1 MRFLGV
7 APVIACF
14 ISVAIMGISCSRNTL
29 QDAGWGSETTN
40 GVTASV
46 YKSDGSAAA
55 GVLVRLRKSDY
66 VTSPMLELSK
76 SAIYK
81 ADALTDAQGR
91 FEIRGVDPG
100 AYRIEV
106 GDPSACP
113 GRGGAV
119 LFTCSIGAHDTV
131 DLSADTLRPFAVAR
145 GLVDIS
151 VLPGKTLFVQVPGLE
166 RLALVDSAG
175 TFEIN
180 DLPAGHFDLR
190 VIAAQGAQTTRIRSD
205 SVSVASGDTVIAT
218 MPGWKFFKRLYLN
231 TTGNGANIG
240 GKVYGF
246 PVLIRLTN
254 SNFHFAEAQ
263 AGGNDLRFA
272 KPDGSMLSYEIEHW
286 DAVAQTAEAWVK
298 VDTVFG
304 NDFLHFIMMY
314 WGNSTAQ
321 SMSNAGAVFDTA
333 NGNIGVWHMNQIG
346 NGPVLD
352 ATDNHYD
359 GVSYNMAAASGVQ
372 GIIGN
377 AGKFDGL
384 ASYVGF
390 PGTANSKLNLPEKGS
405 YTISA
410 WAYTMNL
417 DNKYYMIASKGN
429 WQYNLQIMYTNSW
442 EFAECR
448 AAGGYTDVFS
458 PAAVTTWS
466 YLVGIRDGD
475 KEYLYVNG
483 TCTDSSISLLDT
495 ANIRNTGD
503 DFTIGKMPN
512 GSTYY
517 FKGMI
522 DDVRVLNR
530 TVSADWIKLSYMNQQ
545 SRDSLIVFK

>member
-1 MRFLGV
+1 MRFFGV

-14 ISVAIMGISCSRNTL
+14 ISVAILGSSCSRNTL

-40 GVTASV
+40 GITALV

-55 GVLVRLRKSDY
+55 GALVRLRKSDY

-100 AYRIEV
+100 DYRIEV
-106 GDPSACP
+106 GTPSTGP
-113 GRGGAV
+113 GRGAAV
-119 LFTCSIGAHDTV
+119 LFTCSIDAHDTV
-131 DLSADTLRPFAVAR
+131 ELSADTLRPFAVAR

-151 VLPGKTLFVQVPGLE
+151 VMLGKTLFVQVPGLE
-166 RLALVDSAG
+166 RLAFVDSAG
-175 TFEIN
+175 MFEIN

-205 SVSVASGDTVIAT
+205 SVSVAPGDTDIAT

-240 GKVYGF
+240 GNVYGF
-246 PVLIRLTN
+246 PALIRLTK
-254 SNFHFAEAQ
+254 SNFNFAEDQ
-263 AGGNDLRFA
+263 AGSADLRFA
-272 KPDGSMLSYEIEHW
+272 KPDGSLLSYEIERW
-286 DAVAQTAEAWVK
+286 DASQSSAEIWVK

-304 NDFLHFIMMY
+304 NDFSHFMVMY
-314 WGNSTAQ
+314 WGNSNAQ

-346 NGPVLD
+346 NGPVID
-352 ATDNHYD
+352 ATQNHYD
-359 GVSYNMAAASGVQ
+359 GVSYNMSAASAVQ
-372 GIIGN
+372 GIVGV
-377 AGKFDGL
+377 ARRFDG
-384 ASYVGF
+384 ATGYVTF
-390 PGTANSKLNLPEKGS
+390 PGTATSKLNFPEKGT
-405 YTISA
+405 YAVSA
-410 WAYTMNL
+410 WAYTTNL
-417 DNKYYMIASKGN
+417 DGNYHIIASKGN
-429 WQYNLQIMYTNSW
+429 QQYNLEIMNSNSW

-458 PAAVTTWS
+458 PAIINTWS
-466 YLVGIRDGD
+466 YLVGIRNGD

-483 TCTDSSISLLDT
+483 TCTDSTITLLDT
-495 ANIRNTGD
+495 ASIRNTGD
-503 DFTIGKMPN
+503 DFAIGKMTN
-512 GSTYY
+512 GSFYY
-517 FKGMI
+517 FNGMI

-530 TVSADWIKLSYMNQQ
+530 ALSADWIKLSYMNQQ